1 MFSLLYYH
9 NLPSAIIA
17 TLSHISISHPRRR
30 GHFGLANRHRNMSL
44 RQRAGLIFL
53 VALSL
58 LALIESILKTVY
70 ISVAFEGHGSVLSAY
85 NQTAILTLALI
96 EGDFVIIIGC
106 APVLRGGLGLIK
118 ANYFTSS
125 LRSLF
130 HRATSTNK
138 SNTRSQGHNDSG
150 PYYDIEMSTKQLG
163 VHNPVEGVHTT
174 ATASDGEN
182 ADMYTHLSKVS
193 INRTDG
199 FAVTYQPAD
208 IAGHAR
214 N

>member
-1 MFSLLYYH
+1 
-9 NLPSAIIA
+9 
-17 TLSHISISHPRRR
+17 
-30 GHFGLANRHRNMSL
+30 MSL

-70 ISVAFEGHGSVLSAY
+70 ISVAFEGHSSVLSAY

-125 LRSLF
+125 LMSLF
-130 HRATSTNK
+130 HRATGTNK
-138 SNTRSQGHNDSG
+138 SNAHSQGLHDSG

-163 VHNPVEGVHTT
+163 VNNPMEGVHTT

-182 ADMYTHLSKVS
+182 ADAHVPLSGVS
-193 INRTDG
+193 VNRTDG

-208 IAGHAR
+208 TPGRAGS
-214 N
+214 